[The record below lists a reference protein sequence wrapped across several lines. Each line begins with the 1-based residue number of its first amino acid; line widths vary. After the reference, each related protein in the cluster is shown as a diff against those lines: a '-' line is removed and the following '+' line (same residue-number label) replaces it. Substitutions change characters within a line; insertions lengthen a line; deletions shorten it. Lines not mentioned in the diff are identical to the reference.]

1 DLKPARGNGQGKPG
15 RSTGAKQAQHARPLI
30 TQEAQVPAQTSPIT
44 SLEEFDEAAYLRAN
58 PDVAADLADGKY
70 PSGHFHY
77 VTIGW
82 QEERP
87 LFEIGSEPRS
97 RLIRT
102 LPKLDVPLA
111 NRIQLQLTVDA
122 TLFSDGG
129 GFMIVG
135 WLDDSE
141 LPLDYLKVSASAW
154 HYSFDSSALVR
165 LRRRDVEAATG
176 TSRAYGFGFLAFA
189 FLGDGLDISEGC

>member
-1 DLKPARGNGQGKPG
+1 MDLKPAHRNGQGKPR
-15 RSTGAKQAQHARPLI
+15 RSTGSRQERDALS
-30 TQEAQVPAQTSPIT
+30 TQEPQVPAQSSPRP
-44 SLEEFDEAAYLRAN
+44 SLEEFDEASYLRAN
-58 PDVAADLADGKY
+58 PDVAAALANGKY

-77 VTIGW
+77 VTVGW

-87 LFEIGSEPRS
+87 LFEIGSEPRN

-122 TLFSDGG
+122 TLVSDGG

-141 LPLDYLKVSASAW
+141 LPLDYLRVAAGMAL
-154 HYSFDSSALVR
+154 HVRASALVR
-165 LRRRDVEAATG
+165 LRRPDVETAIGSSRVLVSAFSHLPSLTTGWTCPMAA
-176 TSRAYGFGFLAFA
+176 S
-189 FLGDGLDISEGC
+189 

>member
-1 DLKPARGNGQGKPG
+1 
-15 RSTGAKQAQHARPLI
+15 
-30 TQEAQVPAQTSPIT
+30 
-44 SLEEFDEAAYLRAN
+44 
-58 PDVAADLADGKY
+58 LADGKY

-77 VTIGW
+77 VTVGW

-87 LFEIGSEPRS
+87 LFEIGSEPRN

-122 TLFSDGG
+122 TLVSDGG

-141 LPLDYLKVSASAW
+141 LPLDYLRVSASGW
-154 HYSFDSSALVR
+154 HYTFDASALVR
-165 LRRRDVEAATG
+165 LRRRDVEAAIG
-176 TSRAYGFGFLAFA
+176 SSRVFGFGFLAFA
-189 FLGDGLDISEGC
+189 FLGDGLDISEGCELSVGLKGMGHSETPPSATARSRHRAA